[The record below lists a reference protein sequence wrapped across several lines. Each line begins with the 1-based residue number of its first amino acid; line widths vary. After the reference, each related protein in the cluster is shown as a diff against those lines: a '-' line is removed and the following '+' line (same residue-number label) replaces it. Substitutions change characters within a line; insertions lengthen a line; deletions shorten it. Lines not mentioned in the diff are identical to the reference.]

1 MTLIVHRGEGGGF
14 VTFLIESVSSL
25 CFISDDD
32 DACCDMG
39 FDSLYVYSSAVG
51 GSFCWLNFML
61 ICLQAFQT
69 VSAWL

>member
-39 FDSLYVYSSAVG
+39 FDSLYVYSSTVG
-51 GSFCWLNFML
+51 EAFVGWILL